1 MAEQRYRAVLAVIS
15 DGRTVTEVA
24 AAIGVSRQSLHA
36 WLGRYEADGL
46 EGLAD
51 RSHRPRQCPHQ
62 MPAVLEAAV
71 LEARWQHPWW
81 GPRRIAFEV
90 SKRHRPLGVPE
101 SAVYRCL
108 RRAGLI
114 EPDTRR
120 RRRKNWTRGDA
131 LRRAAGVDTMRT
143 HCLRCVPCRE
153 RE

>member
-1 MAEQRYRAVLAVIS
+1 MSVAEQHRAVLAVIS
-15 DGRTVTEVA
+15 EGRTVTEVA

-36 WLGRYEADGL
+36 WLGKYEADGL

-71 LEARWQHPWW
+71 LEARRQHPSW
-81 GPRRIAFEV
+81 GPRRIAFEI
-90 SKRHRPLGVPE
+90 SKRHRPLGVSE

-120 RRRKNWTRGDA
+120 RRRRIGNGGNA
-131 LRRAAGVDTMRT
+131 VSRT
-143 HCLRCVPCRE
+143 SCGRWM
-153 RE
+153 